1 MSVDTIALFA
11 GPSLP
16 GPCDVESRLPIQRL
30 GPAAQGDILR
40 SALLRPRAI
49 VLIDG
54 FFEAFPAVYH
64 KEILWAIS
72 EGIPVYGAASTGA
85 LRASELHSYG
95 MVGVGEIFKAFV
107 DGRLVRDD
115 EVALIHAP
123 EEVGYTY
130 LSEPLVNIRWTLNK
144 ALTEQI
150 LSPENVVS
158 LLGAVED
165 TFYPDRNYERLLSE
179 CAKSEP
185 EMAEK
190 LGHWLS
196 KGRIDQ
202 KNIDARACLERVAL
216 DFEAG
221 NMAVE
226 ADFEFR
232 HTDAFETLL
241 EEVLSDSP
249 AEDSEILERLRS
261 ASPNRFEM
269 LRDKA
274 EIAQLALALDR
285 QSTFPISAEDLT
297 REVSDFRLR
306 FGLDDQTALKK
317 WLNLNGLDIDTLSRE
332 LQERARISRARRS
345 VEPLLDSQMCNPL
358 TFAESGIV
366 PLSKGD

>member
-1 MSVDTIALFA
+1 MSVDKIALFA

-16 GPCDVESRLPIQRL
+16 RACDVENRLPVQRL

-40 SALLRPRAI
+40 AALLRPRAI

-54 FFEAFPAVYH
+54 FFEAYPAVYH
-64 KEILWAIS
+64 KEILWALS

-130 LSEPLVNIRWTLNK
+130 LSEPLVNIRWTLDK
-144 ALTEQI
+144 ALTEQV
-150 LSPENVVS
+150 LSPETVVR
-158 LLGAVED
+158 LLGAVEGI
-165 TFYPDRNYERLLSE
+165 FYPDRNYETLLSE

-185 EMAEK
+185 EIAEK
-190 LGHWLS
+190 LGLWLS
-196 KGRIDQ
+196 TGQIDQ
-202 KNIDARACLERVAL
+202 KNIDARACLERVAM
-216 DFEAG
+216 DFDAG
-221 NMAVE
+221 NMAVK
-226 ADFEFR
+226 ADFEFQ

-249 AEDSEILERLRS
+249 AADPEILERLRS

-274 EIAQLALALDR
+274 EIAELALALDR
-285 QSTFPISAEDLT
+285 QSTFPVSPEDLA

-306 FGLDDQTALKK
+306 CGLHDQTALTQ
-317 WLNLNGLDIDTLSRE
+317 WLNLNGLDIDTLSRK

-358 TFAESGIV
+358 TFADSGIV
-366 PLSKGD
+366 SPLKSD